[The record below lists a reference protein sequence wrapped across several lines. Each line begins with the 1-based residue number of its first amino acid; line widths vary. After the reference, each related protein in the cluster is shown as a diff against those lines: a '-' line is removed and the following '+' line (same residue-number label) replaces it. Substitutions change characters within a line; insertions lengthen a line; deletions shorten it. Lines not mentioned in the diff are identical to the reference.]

1 MKSFLFSISFTL
13 ATTYT
18 FGQTVTDH
26 ANNGQMKRMVF
37 EQWDDWKPTPETGF
51 LGFPKNLKG
60 FLYWRVLHNS
70 YYNGPDKRP
79 YRAGGTFEQN
89 YTSLALQE
97 QDDQQIRDS
106 MQKVMETS
114 VATYVNMS
122 GGAAD
127 VAWSM
132 YFGKQFNQLLKEI
145 PIRQL
150 SIANKYPVAAN
161 KMSANRHYKE
171 YLEYLDLTKDR
182 LNAIHNSFIDKGDRI
197 LTYLEIQKDLKHHNQ
212 VMNNMINDYIRI
224 TKLPTTNEVQAAKK
238 KTTIY
243 TDDAQIV
250 KHILV
255 TFNF

>member
-1 MKSFLFSISFTL
+1 MIGNQPLKQVFWVSLKTLKAFSTGAYCI
-13 ATTYT
+13 
-18 FGQTVTDH
+18 TVTITVPIRGH
-26 ANNGQMKRMVF
+26 TGQ
-37 EQWDDWKPTPETGF
+37 
-51 LGFPKNLKG
+51 
-60 FLYWRVLHNS
+60 
-70 YYNGPDKRP
+70 
-79 YRAGGTFEQN
+79 GGTFEQN

-97 QDDQQIRDS
+97 KDDQQIRDS

-145 PIRQL
+145 PTRQL

-197 LTYLEIQKDLKHHNQ
+197 VTYLEIQKDLKHHNE

-224 TKLPTTNEVQAAKK
+224 TKLPTTMKCRRQRKRPPFIQMMHK
-238 KTTIY
+238 
-243 TDDAQIV
+243 
-250 KHILV
+250 L
-255 TFNF
+255 